1 MTRDVSSDRKD
12 FGESLFGGRDSRG
25 SCRRAP
31 RIFRARLFSLP
42 LKSIEEDVRGR
53 KRAKRVI
60 FSSVGSIY
68 RWEFQRATS
77 GGIVVIRERREGGV
91 PFSGEFL
98 GW

>member
-42 LKSIEEDVRGR
+42 LKSIEEDGARAEEGETRYIFVGR
-53 KRAKRVI
+53 I
-60 FSSVGSIY
+60 DLSVGIS
-68 RWEFQRATS
+68 ACNK
-77 GGIVVIRERREGGV
+77 RRDRGYSRKKGGGV